1 VVNLKV
7 GLALILL
14 AVSLSVFMTSSGTE
28 MNQTNSTFDMN
39 GTITKVLSPSSIV
52 VGTVAVNLDDV
63 DASGL
68 NNCAY
73 PYLMRDLEYYIGK
86 NVFVKGNKV
95 YLDLIGAYNSVSINE
110 QIQMEILSLEKEQ
123 EYGNLC
129 ESLYYEGY
137 LGYEERT

>member
-1 VVNLKV
+1 
-7 GLALILL
+7 
-14 AVSLSVFMTSSGTE
+14 
-28 MNQTNSTFDMN
+28 MN

-52 VGTVAVNLDDV
+52 IGTVAVHLDDV

-95 YLDLIGAYNSVSINE
+95 YLDLIGAYNSVSVNE
-110 QIQMEILSLEKEQ
+110 QIQMEILSLEKDQ